1 MKWVYNF
8 YVNVTRMSLYRSL
21 REALILSRRL
31 VPAHVR
37 TETRPIPSEGR
48 RAFSHRR
55 KAIRHLPEEE
65 IIARRTDPD
74 SQKLPPLSFCHQ
86 YKQIVKAATLGE
98 EEESRPSTSGT
109 GHGTIGKWERS
120 LGRELAERQDK
131 TRSGQG
137 GTSGPGPWE
146 RSRGGDPTALVPR
159 TSRAENI
166 GHAPPTAAA
175 RHVEYRPLY
184 SASESFVSRDSTVS
198 IVGLEEW
205 ADQTEWKK
213 K

>member
-1 MKWVYNF
+1 MVVESACTRKPRAHLPTNILLCYQKRVVFGIQLSNEMGLQF
-8 YVNVTRMSLYRSL
+8 LCQRHTNVPISLFTRGPH
-21 REALILSRRL
+21 LSRRL

-48 RAFSHRR
+48 WAFSHRR

-65 IIARRTDPD
+65 IIARRTDPG
-74 SQKLPPLSFCHQ
+74 SLKLPPLSFCHQ

-137 GTSGPGPWE
+137 GTSGPGP
-146 RSRGGDPTALVPR
+146 
-159 TSRAENI
+159 
-166 GHAPPTAAA
+166 
-175 RHVEYRPLY
+175 
-184 SASESFVSRDSTVS
+184 
-198 IVGLEEW
+198 
-205 ADQTEWKK
+205 
-213 K
+213 